1 MNHEESELRDDGLR
15 ETAFFTLTGAYIFG
29 SNTLFLPGSAGGDA
43 ELREGSRWPFFA
55 TCGVWLAIFAFL
67 ALSA

>member
-1 MNHEESELRDDGLR
+1 MNREESQRYDDGLR
-15 ETAFFTLTGAYIFG
+15 ETALFTLTGAYIFG
-29 SNTLFLPGSAGGDA
+29 SNTLFLPGSAGGDGGP
-43 ELREGSRWPFFA
+43 REASRWPFFV